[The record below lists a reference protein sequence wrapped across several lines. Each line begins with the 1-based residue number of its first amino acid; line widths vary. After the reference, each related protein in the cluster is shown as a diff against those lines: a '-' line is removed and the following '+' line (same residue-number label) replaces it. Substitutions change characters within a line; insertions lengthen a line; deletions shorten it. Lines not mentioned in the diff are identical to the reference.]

1 MEATSSRGN
10 ITNSL
15 ITLTLLLLL
24 LYWGQ
29 GILKPLAFACLLAVL
44 LISPAKLFE
53 KAGFP
58 RGIAALISLL
68 LAFVVFFVIFYFLS
82 TSIIS
87 FKKDLPLMLQRITD
101 GLTDL
106 EMWAQKKFHVSTEKM
121 QEFVNTST
129 EDALPSASYIINT
142 TLTTVSSGIF
152 LTIIIFIYT
161 FLLLLYRSLIVRFF
175 CSLMA
180 KEHTPKIHTI
190 LTKIRYVIKSYIVG
204 LFIEMVVVAALNAT
218 AFFILGVRYALLLA
232 IISAIFNIIPY
243 LGIFMA
249 CVLSVLITFTT
260 DSSSTVIGVIIS
272 LIIIHMIDSNILM
285 PKIVGSKVKLNAL
298 ATILGV
304 ITVSALWGIPGTF
317 LAVPILAVLKAI
329 FEEVNS
335 MEPFAIVMGDDEE
348 VQSASKPMIRRI
360 RNSVMKTVHI
370 RMKTPK

>member
-1 MEATSSRGN
+1 V
-10 ITNSL
+10 
-15 ITLTLLLLL
+15 
-24 LYWGQ
+24 GQ
-29 GILKPLAFACLLAVL
+29 GILKPLAFASLLAIL
-44 LISPAKLFE
+44 LISPSRFFE

-68 LAFVVFFVIFYFLS
+68 LAFVVFFIIFYFLS

-87 FKKDLPLMLQRITD
+87 FKQDLPLLLQRLSD
-101 GLTDL
+101 AMVDL
-106 EMWAQKKFHVSTEKM
+106 EKWAQKKFHISTEKM

-129 EDALPSASYIINT
+129 NDALPSASYIINT

-161 FLLLLYRSLIVRFF
+161 FLLLLYRSLIVKFF

-180 KEHTPKIHTI
+180 KEHTERIHTV
-190 LTKIRYVIKSYIVG
+190 LGKIRYMIKSYIVG
-204 LFIEMVVVAALNAT
+204 LFIEMAVVAALNAA
-218 AFFILGVRYALLLA
+218 AFFMLGVRYALLLA

-272 LIIIHMIDSNILM
+272 LIVIHMIDSNILM

-298 ATILGV
+298 ATIIGV

-317 LAVPILAVLKAI
+317 LAVPIIAVLKAI
-329 FEEVNS
+329 FEEVDG
-335 MEPFAIVMGDDEE
+335 MQPFAMVMGDDED
-348 VQSASKPMIRRI
+348 VKSVSKPVIRRI
-360 RNSVMKTVHI
+360 RNSVMKTAHI
-370 RMKTPK
+370 KIKHPDT

>member
-243 LGIFMA
+243 LGIFTA
-249 CVLSVLITFTT
+249 LILSVLITFTT
-260 DSSSTVIGVIIS
+260 NTAASVLGVAAVVVCTH
-272 LIIIHMIDSNILM
+272 LIDSNFLL
-285 PKIVGSKVKLNAL
+285 PKVVGSKVKINAL
-298 ATILGV
+298 VTILGV
-304 ITVSALWGIPGTF
+304 ILGEHLWGI
-317 LAVPILAVLKAI
+317 
-329 FEEVNS
+329 
-335 MEPFAIVMGDDEE
+335 
-348 VQSASKPMIRRI
+348 
-360 RNSVMKTVHI
+360 
-370 RMKTPK
+370 